1 MRVGKQGAD
10 LPIFRRAREAGDT
23 HHLDDRAR
31 KADTNGPTGVIKCG
45 NTWANI
51 FKKLPSA
58 FRDARTGPV
67 DSLNPA

>member
-1 MRVGKQGAD
+1 MTLLVSPECRDK
-10 LPIFRRAREAGDT
+10 
-23 HHLDDRAR
+23 
-31 KADTNGPTGVIKCG
+31 
-45 NTWANI
+45 WANI